1 MIFVL
6 TNQQKRERK
15 RNRERERG
23 ACAWVFKSSCT
34 ICMCFWGLPLK
45 THAIHS
51 MYFLQDLKTHA
62 ICIKK
67 KPQAPKKMKKSLKP
81 MCLRCKYRR
90 RDEGNAWN
98 LAPRR
103 PSDRTTVYTHT
114 PSQLRLASPARTA
127 RTARTKRKR
136 RRNEADLPVTG
147 GGQAGL
153 TPLNLR

>member
-1 MIFVL
+1 MHF
-6 TNQQKRERK
+6 
-15 RNRERERG
+15 
-23 ACAWVFKSSCT
+23 A
-34 ICMCFWGLPLK
+34 
-45 THAIHS
+45 
-51 MYFLQDLKTHA
+51 QDLKTHA

-67 KPQAPKKMKKSLKP
+67 NPQGPKKVKNTLKP

-98 LAPRR
+98 LAPTR

-147 GGQAGL
+147 GRTGRTSSPKPPIYTYIYICLFAIISFS
-153 TPLNLR
+153 LNSCRTLIPECAYRPSDHIRLWVKL

>member
-1 MIFVL
+1 
-6 TNQQKRERK
+6 
-15 RNRERERG
+15 
-23 ACAWVFKSSCT
+23 
-34 ICMCFWGLPLK
+34 
-45 THAIHS
+45 

-67 KPQAPKKMKKSLKP
+67 KPQVLKKVKKTLKP

-147 GGQAGL
+147 GRTGRTSSPKPPIYIYIYIYIYLYLLPIAYCL
-153 TPLNLR
+153 LHIAYCPSPIAYCLLPIAYCLLPVA